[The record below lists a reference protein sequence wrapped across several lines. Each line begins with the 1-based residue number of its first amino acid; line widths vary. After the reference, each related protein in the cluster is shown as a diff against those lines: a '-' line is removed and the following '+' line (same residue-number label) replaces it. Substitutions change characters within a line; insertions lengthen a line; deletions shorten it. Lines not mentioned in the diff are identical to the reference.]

1 MKLMNQKELA
11 ERWCVAEATLER
23 WRSIGAGP
31 PYLKLVSQVRYRLSD
46 VEAFETAGLMPPL
59 RPPRTSRISVLPPQ
73 SPLAK
78 KQQQN
83 AEVFAKALGS
93 LQAPSNTCY
102 GN

>member
-46 VEAFETAGLMPPL
+46 VEASTRQPG
-59 RPPRTSRISVLPPQ
+59 
-73 SPLAK
+73 
-78 KQQQN
+78 
-83 AEVFAKALGS
+83 
-93 LQAPSNTCY
+93 PSNRRCLAP
-102 GN
+102 GGPCGR

>member
-46 VEAFETAGLMPPL
+46 VEAFEAAGLITPQ
-59 RPPRTSRISVLPPQ
+59 RPSRKSHTSVLPLQ

-83 AEVFAKALGS
+83 AEVFADALSS
-93 LQAPSNTCY
+93 LQAPSTTCY
-102 GN
+102 GK